1 VILPESKRC
10 RTSLAGGFY
19 PIPDDMRVGLDSRSE
34 SEDDVEMA
42 LEKLYFMCEDE
53 GVSPSSVKKSEWQWF
68 ASGSD
73 YRFLDE

>member
-1 VILPESKRC
+1 MIRFKVRI
-10 RTSLAGGFY
+10 
-19 PIPDDMRVGLDSRSE
+19 
-34 SEDDVEMA
+34 
-42 LEKLYFMCEDE
+42 EKLYFMCEDE